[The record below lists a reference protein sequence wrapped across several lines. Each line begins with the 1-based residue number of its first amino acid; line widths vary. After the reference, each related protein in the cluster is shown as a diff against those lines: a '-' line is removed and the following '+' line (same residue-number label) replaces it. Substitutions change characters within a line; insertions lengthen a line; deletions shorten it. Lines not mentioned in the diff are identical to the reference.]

1 MVMKDMVMSAA
12 KKDET
17 FTARIAPADLELI
30 RRAAAVC
37 GKSLSNFVMESA
49 MYSAQKSL
57 MDQRFMHLDAKL
69 FDSVSETLSQ
79 PAKTHPAL
87 VDLFA
92 EENAWA
98 TSND

>member
-1 MVMKDMVMSAA
+1 MSTA

-30 RRAAAVC
+30 RRAAAVS

-49 MYSAQKSL
+49 LYSAQKSL
-57 MDQRFMHLDAKL
+57 MDQRFLHLDAAL
-69 FDSVSETLSQ
+69 FDAVSETLSR
-79 PAKTHPAL
+79 PATAHPAL

-92 EENAWA
+92 EENVWA
-98 TSND
+98 TSSD